1 MLAFCWHNDVMGNLT
16 IRNVDDELLARL
28 KERAK
33 ANDRSMEGEARAILR
48 GTLGAGDTMTVK
60 WSELASYDLTAAR
73 ARATQFEWDAF
84 LRKVRENIGP
94 QGTPPTAVEDIR
106 AFREGRE

>member
-1 MLAFCWHNDVMGNLT
+1 MGNLT
-16 IRNVDDELLARL
+16 IRNVDDALLARL

-48 GTLGAGDTMTVK
+48 GTLGAGESMAVK
-60 WSELASYDLTAAR
+60 WSELATADWSAAR
-73 ARATQFEWDAF
+73 ERAATFDWDAF
-84 LRKVRENIGP
+84 IRKAREIVGP
-94 QGTPPTAVEDIR
+94 QGTPATAVEDIR